1 MNKKRKGKGH
11 KKMYGG
17 RTWDEWARENK
28 IASTALGALGGIA
41 GFIPGVNMLVAPA
54 LGAASAATKIA
65 GYGRPMKM
73 RGGAVYTKGQIPLHK
88 MSGAGH
94 RGMIGGNSVY
104 NNVGSSFAA
113 IRV

>member
-1 MNKKRKGKGH
+1 MNKKRKG

-17 RTWDEWARENK
+17 RTWDEWARENH
-28 IASTALGALGGIA
+28 IASTALGALSGLA
-41 GFIPGVNMLVAPA
+41 GFIPGVNMLVSPA

-88 MSGAGH
+88 MSGAGI

-104 NNVGSSFAA
+104 NNVGSSYAA

>member
-1 MNKKRKGKGH
+1 MKKRKG

-17 RTWDEWARENK
+17 RTWDEYFRENK
-28 IASTALGALGGIA
+28 IASTALGALSGIA
-41 GFIPGVNMLVAPA
+41 GFIPGVNMLVSPA

-65 GYGRPMKM
+65 GYGHPMKM
-73 RGGAVYTKGQIPLHK
+73 RGGAVYTKGQVPLHK
-88 MSGAGH
+88 MSGAGM

-104 NNVGSSFAA
+104 NNVGSSYAA

>member
-1 MNKKRKGKGH
+1 MNKKRKG

-17 RTWDEWARENK
+17 RTWDEWARENH
-28 IASTALGALGGIA
+28 IASTALGALSGLA
-41 GFIPGVNMLVAPA
+41 GFIPGVNMLVSPA

-65 GYGRPMKM
+65 GYGRPLKM

-88 MSGAGH
+88 MSGAGM
-94 RGMIGGNSVY
+94 RGMVGGNSVY
-104 NNVGSSFAA
+104 NNVGSSYAA